1 MARYNNNSKAGIV
14 GKLGPLVLT
23 PDAVRTR
30 PRKRIAD
37 GWTSDQ
43 KAQRDRMKSVAG
55 LYRKVKY
62 PVVEYVWLKTMPSRR
77 VAYNQ
82 FVKNNMDAFDRNG
95 VLADPL
101 MLKMTVGDLKL
112 PFKMG
117 AVVSKLNTSFI
128 HVSWENNL
136 PEGWDGCFD
145 SLMGIF
151 FNGDSF
157 SLPLDF
163 KACRKDN
170 HAFIRFPEE
179 YCEGYYLYL
188 FFISRDK
195 TKISNSFS
203 VRL

>member
-1 MARYNNNSKAGIV
+1 MILLEQLNDMARYNNNSKAGIV

-82 FVKNNMDAFDRNG
+82 
-95 VLADPL
+95 
-101 MLKMTVGDLKL
+101 TVGDLKL